1 VGSSKSEIAMLRQE
15 TFDNN
20 GRWFAEPECGIAA
33 AWLGLYVMILG
44 TVLVS
49 NLEAV
54 AQAIEF
60 AALH

>member
-1 VGSSKSEIAMLRQE
+1 MLRQE

-44 TVLVS
+44 TVLVPTS
-49 NLEAV
+49 KPSRRQLNSLRSISGWMA
-54 AQAIEF
+54 
-60 AALH
+60 